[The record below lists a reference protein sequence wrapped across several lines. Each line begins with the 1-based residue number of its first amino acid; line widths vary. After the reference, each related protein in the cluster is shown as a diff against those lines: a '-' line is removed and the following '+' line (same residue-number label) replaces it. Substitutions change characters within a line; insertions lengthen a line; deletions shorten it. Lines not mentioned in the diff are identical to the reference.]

1 MGGCAQDFK
10 AKYRFLGDAAVKEE
24 EENNK
29 EILREMMGSAPQ
41 SRREWGAPVTSAVT
55 INDALDRRGRSIK
68 LKQVVQASIKTK
80 TTESWPGD
88 ETTYEDLTFEASVTR
103 VREKQGI
110 QGFDIEVEYGYQG
123 AFRRTWVDSEKVEVI
138 DKATSVEPPLVV
150 LRAQILK
157 DLGGDSNK
165 EADKKDLLK
174 LCFRPDPNEVY
185 RDQYNVAARRH
196 IDYCLAPA
204 FTPSKPTDPPW
215 GRGTFPQNGGRIPL
229 FGEPLEVTSPPASA
243 PSAPPNSRRSP
254 SSSVSLSLVHMP
266 TDP

>member
-103 VREKQGI
+103 RRAPHRNLFLVDRRQSLQPTLAHDDATAGQG
-110 QGFDIEVEYGYQG
+110 
-123 AFRRTWVDSEKVEVI
+123 W
-138 DKATSVEPPLVV
+138 P
-150 LRAQILK
+150 
-157 DLGGDSNK
+157 
-165 EADKKDLLK
+165 
-174 LCFRPDPNEVY
+174 
-185 RDQYNVAARRH
+185 
-196 IDYCLAPA
+196 
-204 FTPSKPTDPPW
+204 
-215 GRGTFPQNGGRIPL
+215 
-229 FGEPLEVTSPPASA
+229 
-243 PSAPPNSRRSP
+243 
-254 SSSVSLSLVHMP
+254 
-266 TDP
+266 